1 MNDVRKTIKEQ
12 KHKKLNKKEQSEIS
26 GKINPNVLIMC
37 NYYAIAMANIDGE
50 VGGYLNDEVM
60 MSTLYREHFYECSGV
75 SMF

>member
-1 MNDVRKTIKEQ
+1 
-12 KHKKLNKKEQSEIS
+12 
-26 GKINPNVLIMC
+26 MC